1 MATADLIVAPGES
14 SRFPLVRRSL
24 PRLGRMTLALVLVL
38 FLIGLFSHPG
48 QVGMK
53 TLAILPE
60 VFPGAPV
67 RPLPLVSSPPTHREL
82 TWQSPAGRVDADLY
96 TPARPGRY
104 GGIVLFTGAF
114 GLRRDVNL
122 VRFAEA
128 LARCGAVVLVP
139 ESESLQ
145 RGDIRPDEIQ
155 VLVQSLE
162 ILRAEPSADTE
173 RIGLAGFSV
182 GATLALLAAE
192 DPRGSE
198 LARYVSAMGGYFD
211 ARSTLVAVASGTI
224 VVDDVP
230 MTWQPDQVTRYTF
243 NKHLIEALPSERDR
257 KVLGAAFLDKDG
269 EAKDSIAGQV
279 SDEGAIVLELLSGTT
294 RDRAVELVAALPS
307 GAQTWLDDVSPS
319 QNIAGLRPALYVMHD
334 QSDVFIPFTESRE
347 LVAAV
352 PSGNLQQYTE
362 SQLFAHV
369 TPEHDLPLHIFAM
382 ELSKLF
388 WHLWLVAMEFL

>member
-1 MATADLIVAPGES
+1 MATANLILATRDS
-14 SRFPLVRRSL
+14 SRSPLPRRSSA
-24 PRLGRMTLALVLVL
+24 RRGRIVLASVLIL
-38 FLIGLFSHPG
+38 FLTGLFSHPG
-48 QVGMK
+48 QVGLK

-67 RPLPLVSSPPTHREL
+67 RPLALVSSTPTHQEL

-96 TPARPGRY
+96 APTQPGRY

-128 LARCGAVVLVP
+128 LARSGAIVLVP

-145 RGDIRPDEIQ
+145 RGDIRPEEIQ
-155 VLVQSLE
+155 ALVQSLE
-162 ILRAEPSADTE
+162 LLRAEPSADTE

-224 VVDDVP
+224 LVDDVP
-230 MTWQPDQVTRYTF
+230 MTWEPDQVTRYTF
-243 NKHLIEALPSERDR
+243 NKHLIEALPNERDR
-257 KVLGAAFLDKDG
+257 NVLGAAFLDKDG
-269 EAKDSIAGQV
+269 ASQDPIPDQV

-294 RDRAVELVAALPS
+294 RDRALELVAALPAE
-307 GAQTWLDDVSPS
+307 AQTWLDDVSPS
-319 QNIAGLRPALYVMHD
+319 RNIAALRPALYVMHD
-334 QSDVFIPFTESRE
+334 QSDIFIPFTESRE

-352 PSGNLQQYTE
+352 PSGTLQHYTE
-362 SQLFAHV
+362 SQLFSHV
-369 TPEHDLPLHIFAM
+369 TPENDLPLHMFIT
-382 ELSKLF
+382 ELSKLY
-388 WHLWLVAMEFL
+388 WYLWLVAMEFL

>member
-1 MATADLIVAPGES
+1 MATANLSVAPRES
-14 SRFPLVRRSL
+14 SRPHLLRRSSS
-24 PRLGRMTLALVLVL
+24 RRGRTMAVVLAL
-38 FLIGLFSHPG
+38 FLTGLFSHPG
-48 QVGMK
+48 QVGLK

-60 VFPGAPV
+60 VFPNAPV
-67 RPLPLVSSPPTHREL
+67 RPLALVSSPPAHREL

-96 TPARPGRY
+96 APAQPGRY
-104 GGIVLFTGAF
+104 GGIVLYTGAF

-128 LARCGAVVLVP
+128 LARCGAIVLVP

-145 RGDIRPDEIQ
+145 RGDIRPEESQ
-155 VLVQSLE
+155 ALVQSLE
-162 ILRAEPSADTE
+162 LLRAEPNADGE

-192 DPRGSE
+192 DPRGGE
-198 LARYVSAMGGYFD
+198 LARYVSAMGGYYD

-230 MTWQPDQVTRYTF
+230 MSWEPDHVTRYTF
-243 NKHLIEALPSERDR
+243 NKHLIEALPDERDR
-257 KVLGAAFLDKDG
+257 KILGAAFLDKEG
-269 EAKDSIAGQV
+269 EAEDPIAGQL

-294 RDRAVELVAALPS
+294 RDRALELVATLPPE
-307 GAQTWLDDVSPS
+307 AQTWLDDVSPS
-319 QNIAGLRPALYVMHD
+319 RNIAALRPALYVMHD
-334 QSDVFIPFTESRE
+334 QSDIFIPFTESRA

-352 PSGNLQQYTE
+352 PSQALQHYTE

-369 TPEHDLPLHIFAM
+369 TPEHDLPLHLFAM

-388 WHLWLVAMEFL
+388 RHLWLVGMEFL